1 MLSYAPP
8 EPFRDAPLALDVVLA
23 VSGVGLWAAV
33 DGTQQGFAMALLTAI
48 AGPAAEIALI
58 NVLGLYQY
66 TLPDVFGVPTWIPW
80 VYFCGS
86 PAVGLLARRVRA
98 TSRKTKVQADAAV
111 AAAAAQALPPATRTS
126 PFASAASAAEK
137 ARAKARAVEA
147 LAAEAQAAQPA
158 EPAAEEEAP
167 LPVIVP
173 DLMPQTLPEAES
185 AADVAQPSVERI
197 AEAADDNDDDDASEE
212 QPAPAPPSR
221 RRSAVLAMSSAMERG
236 AANMEWARKIL
247 RSDPERR
254 EVLMDEMRARLE
266 RTLDGLAARRER
278 LRRAAAAGA
287 AAAAEGWAEEGEG
300 WVRARS
306 AKLSRLREL
315 MRSGA
320 ADAAARPQPQS
331 SSRAAQAARLRD
343 LQTQLDDVAA
353 MLRAAVDAR
362 ARGPRRSDAA
372 TLRARAIG
380 VKLLRQ
386 ELDSVRREMQRAQR
400 DAEQQQRRG

>member
-1 MLSYAPP
+1 
-8 EPFRDAPLALDVVLA
+8 
-23 VSGVGLWAAV
+23 
-33 DGTQQGFAMALLTAI
+33 
-48 AGPAAEIALI
+48 
-58 NVLGLYQY
+58 
-66 TLPDVFGVPTWIPW
+66 
-80 VYFCGS
+80 
-86 PAVGLLARRVRA
+86 
-98 TSRKTKVQADAAV
+98 
-111 AAAAAQALPPATRTS
+111 
-126 PFASAASAAEK
+126 
-137 ARAKARAVEA
+137 
-147 LAAEAQAAQPA
+147 
-158 EPAAEEEAP
+158 
-167 LPVIVP
+167 
-173 DLMPQTLPEAES
+173 
-185 AADVAQPSVERI
+185 
-197 AEAADDNDDDDASEE
+197 
-212 QPAPAPPSR
+212 
-221 RRSAVLAMSSAMERG
+221 MERG

-320 ADAAARPQPQS
+320 ADAARPQPQS

>member
-1 MLSYAPP
+1 LLSYAPP

-98 TSRKTKVQADAAV
+98 TSRRTKVQADAAV

-147 LAAEAQAAQPA
+147 LAAEAQAAQ
-158 EPAAEEEAP
+158 EPPVEEETP

-173 DLMPQTLPEAES
+173 DLMPQTLLEAES
-185 AADVAQPSVERI
+185 SADVAQPSVERT

-320 ADAAARPQPQS
+320 ADAARPQPQS